1 MHKESFFSARRSY
14 LLGLAGLIAL
24 GAGFTA
30 PVNADQDTLKQ
41 PALVGQYFMTDDV
54 IGLAGGAL
62 LHRDCTHEGS
72 LSMAM
77 KRGPAVIGYLFTP
90 TYWVNNPD
98 PSLIPYSNWP
108 VPADLLEENRLF
120 LCYTQKSLN
129 TNIESEFCDWLPRDA
144 KRPVKFDI
152 TNDGV
157 PDIMASID
165 YHGGSK
171 LCADE

>member
-1 MHKESFFSARRSY
+1 MHRESWSSARRGH
-14 LLGLAGLIAL
+14 LLGLAAL
-24 GAGFTA
+24 LTLGTEFMAPANAG
-30 PVNADQDTLKQ
+30 QDALKQ
-41 PALVGQYFMTDDV
+41 PDLVGQYFMTDAE
-54 IGLAGGAL
+54 INLAGGAL

-72 LSMAM
+72 LTMAI
-77 KRGPAVIGYLFTP
+77 KAGPQVLGFTFTP
-90 TYWVNNPD
+90 TYWVNDPD
-98 PSLIPYSNWP
+98 PSVLPYSSWD
-108 VPADLLEENRLF
+108 VPDDLLDVHRLF

-129 TNIESEFCDWLPRDA
+129 NNVESEFCDWLPRDA

-152 TNDGV
+152 TNDGL